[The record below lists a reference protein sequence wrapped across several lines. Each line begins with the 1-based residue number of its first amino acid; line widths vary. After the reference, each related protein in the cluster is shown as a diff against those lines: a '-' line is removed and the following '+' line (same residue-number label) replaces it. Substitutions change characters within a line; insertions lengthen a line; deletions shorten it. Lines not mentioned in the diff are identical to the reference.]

1 MLLNTKIVIECL
13 KIVILITICILIDF
27 KMAVIKIDQK
37 QDSDVTGH
45 LANENVI
52 RENMRN
58 LTGNDSDWSEYSK
71 IK

>member
-1 MLLNTKIVIECL
+1 M
-13 KIVILITICILIDF
+13 ILIYIDRF
-27 KMAVIKIDQK
+27 QIGGYKIDQK

-58 LTGNDSDWSEYSK
+58 LTGNDSDWSEFSK